1 MRWRPAQSRS
11 SSIAVVDRGPEV
23 LNPSGQICG
32 CNQVCGAVSLLYC
45 HFIFVSLKLDRK
57 YRRGYSSFSMLENG
71 VDLPAMVRALCRGRR
86 RGLSQYTPRPS
97 MEN

>member
-32 CNQVCGAVSLLYC
+32 CNQVCGAVSLLYY
-45 HFIFVSLKLDRK
+45 HFIFVVLKLDRR
-57 YRRGYSSFSMLENG
+57 YRRGYSSFSMVKDG
-71 VDLPAMVRALCRGRR
+71 IDLPAMVRALRLGR
-86 RGLSQYTPRPS
+86 
-97 MEN
+97 